1 MRFSTLGYSIKQGVK
16 NIWRNKMFSLAS
28 IATMGACIF
37 LFGIFFAVVINF
49 NYIVKNAETDVSMT
63 VFFNEDVDQATID
76 EIGTEIKAKTDVVKE
91 CKYVSADETWENFA
105 KQYFEGKEEYKDGFK
120 PNDNPLATSA
130 HYEVYVYQVETQDAL
145 AEYIRSLDGVREVK
159 QAEGATTT
167 LTTMNRVIGYV
178 SIAIILILLG
188 SFVPL
193 AAGKEIPFVSFIGN
207 KNFAM
212 LVGVLYAALVSRKYL
227 TKSITTIMSEGADQ
241 VGLILLITGAGGA
254 FGKIL
259 QATGIAD
266 YIAGTL
272 SGFSIPI
279 LVLCFV
285 ICQIIRCA
293 QGSTTVALTTTA
305 AIMAGTIATSGV
317 SPILCAIAICAG
329 GIGLSM
335 PNDSG
340 FWAISRFFGISVPD
354 TIRGWS
360 IGGFVAGVAILIF
373 VSILSLF
380 QGFLPG
386 LM

>member
-37 LFGIFFAVVINF
+37 LFGIFFAIVINF

-178 SIAIILILLG
+178 SIAIILILL
-188 SFVPL
+188 
-193 AAGKEIPFVSFIGN
+193 AVSVFLISN
-207 KNFAM
+207 T
-212 LVGVLYAALVSRKYL
+212 VDRK
-227 TKSITTIMSEGADQ
+227 
-241 VGLILLITGAGGA
+241 
-254 FGKIL
+254 
-259 QATGIAD
+259 
-266 YIAGTL
+266 
-272 SGFSIPI
+272 
-279 LVLCFV
+279 
-285 ICQIIRCA
+285 
-293 QGSTTVALTTTA
+293 
-305 AIMAGTIATSGV
+305 
-317 SPILCAIAICAG
+317 
-329 GIGLSM
+329 
-335 PNDSG
+335 
-340 FWAISRFFGISVPD
+340 SV
-354 TIRGWS
+354 
-360 IGGFVAGVAILIF
+360 V
-373 VSILSLF
+373 
-380 QGFLPG
+380 
-386 LM
+386 

>member
-178 SIAIILILLG
+178 SIAIILILL
-188 SFVPL
+188 
-193 AAGKEIPFVSFIGN
+193 AVSVFLISN
-207 KNFAM
+207 
-212 LVGVLYAALVSRKYL
+212 
-227 TKSITTIMSEGADQ
+227 TIT
-241 VGLILLITGAGGA
+241 V
-254 FGKIL
+254 
-259 QATGIAD
+259 
-266 YIAGTL
+266 
-272 SGFSIPI
+272 
-279 LVLCFV
+279 
-285 ICQIIRCA
+285 
-293 QGSTTVALTTTA
+293 
-305 AIMAGTIATSGV
+305 
-317 SPILCAIAICAG
+317 
-329 GIGLSM
+329 
-335 PNDSG
+335 
-340 FWAISRFFGISVPD
+340 GISVRREEIGIMKLIGATDYFVRAPFVVEGIVIGLIGAAIPLGILYVLYEKIILYIGD
-354 TIRGWS
+354 KFKFISNMIQFLSVDQVFHTLVPVALLLGVGIGFIGSRITIRKHLK
-360 IGGFVAGVAILIF
+360 V
-373 VSILSLF
+373 
-380 QGFLPG
+380 
-386 LM
+386 

>member
-91 CKYVSADETWENFA
+91 CKYVSA

-178 SIAIILILLG
+178 SIAIILILLAVSVFLISNTVTIG
-188 SFVPL
+188 ISVRKEEIGIMKLIGATNLFVR
-193 AAGKEIPFVSFIGN
+193 APFLIEGILIG
-207 KNFAM
+207 
-212 LVGVLYAALVSRKYL
+212 LVGAAIPLGLLYVVYNRVISYVMTEFSVLSNFMAFMPVSAVFRIL
-227 TKSITTIMSEGADQ
+227 LP
-241 VGLILLITGAGGA
+241 VGLILG
-254 FGKIL
+254 
-259 QATGIAD
+259 
-266 YIAGTL
+266 
-272 SGFSIPI
+272 
-279 LVLCFV
+279 
-285 ICQIIRCA
+285 
-293 QGSTTVALTTTA
+293 
-305 AIMAGTIATSGV
+305 M
-317 SPILCAIAICAG
+317 
-329 GIGLSM
+329 GIGLVGSI
-335 PNDSG
+335 
-340 FWAISRFFGISVPD
+340 F
-354 TIRGWS
+354 TIRKHLK
-360 IGGFVAGVAILIF
+360 V
-373 VSILSLF
+373 
-380 QGFLPG
+380 
-386 LM
+386 